1 MYYLKDDKEVGIM
14 RRGASILSRVHGV
27 LAGYVKPGIR
37 TKKLDDVAE
46 EFILDSGA
54 LPSFKGYNGFP
65 ASICVSVN
73 DEVVHGIPGDYV
85 LCDGDVVSIDCG
97 VLYSGFHTDS
107 AYTHVVGKVGDD
119 LSGFLKVSKESLYLG
134 IEHAVAGNRVGD
146 VSYAIQSHVESNG
159 YSVVRELVGHGV
171 GRDLHEEPEVPCYGV
186 KGRGIRLKKGMVLA
200 VEVMINLGSEEVTCD
215 LGTSVYRTL
224 DGGYSCHFEHTVA
237 LFDSSTEVLTS
248 FSYINSEL

>member
-27 LAGYVKPGIR
+27 LAGYVKSGIR
-37 TKKLDDVAE
+37 TKKLDNVAE

-85 LCDGDVVSIDCG
+85 LCDGDIVSIDCG
-97 VLYSGFHTDS
+97 VLYGGFHTDS
-107 AYTHVVGKVGDD
+107 AYTHVVGNVGDD
-119 LSGFLKVSKESLYLG
+119 LFGFLKISKESLYLG
-134 IEHAVAGNRVGD
+134 IKHAVAGNRIGD

-159 YSVVRELVGHGV
+159 YAVVRDLVGHGV

-200 VEVMINLGSEEVTCD
+200 VEVMINLGNEEVTCD
-215 LGTSVYRTL
+215 SGTSVYRTL
-224 DGGYSCHFEHTVA
+224 DGSYSCHFEHTIA

-248 FSYINSEL
+248 FSYINAE